1 MESATSSEAE
11 IAPALAADTV
21 DLAGEL
27 IGITRCFSPFLGEI
41 ELESVSTVW
50 EKGDD
55 EKLMGPR
62 YWAGLLTRDGDGPF
76 SVH

>member
-41 ELESVSTVW
+41 ELESVSTV
-50 EKGDD
+50 
-55 EKLMGPR
+55 
-62 YWAGLLTRDGDGPF
+62 
-76 SVH
+76 